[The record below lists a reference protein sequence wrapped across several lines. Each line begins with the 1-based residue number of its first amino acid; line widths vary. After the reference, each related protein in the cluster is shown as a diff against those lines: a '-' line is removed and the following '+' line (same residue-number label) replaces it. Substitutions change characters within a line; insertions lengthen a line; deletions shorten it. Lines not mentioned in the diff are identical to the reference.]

1 MRLFIE
7 LRRQSKSS
15 LLNLFCKKGVLEN
28 FAKFTRKHLCQS
40 LFFLF
45 YFIKKDTL
53 AQVSSRCLLS
63 MEKPYGFIGGT

>member
-15 LLNLFCKKGVLEN
+15 LLNLFCKKG
-28 FAKFTRKHLCQS
+28 
-40 LFFLF
+40 